1 MRKDFRAA
9 AAAIIGSVLLLAPG
23 AGAQAAEIKVL
34 AVGPLSGAF
43 KDLVPQFERAGG
55 HKVVVQYQATPN
67 LLKQI
72 EAGEAFDLAILVGSA
87 LNDPAMQAFF
97 VGPRTPVS
105 SVGLGVAVRA
115 GAPKPDLR
123 SAESFKQALLNA
135 KSVAIL
141 PEAVNGKHFLSVFER
156 LSIGNEMKAKIKP
169 QKAPDDVAQAVA
181 KGEAELALF
190 VSNLLVSV
198 PGVDFGGPV
207 PTEFQQILVFTAA
220 VSAKAKEPEAANALV
235 KHLTSP
241 VSAAAMKA
249 HGMDVPQP

>member
-1 MRKDFRAA
+1 
-9 AAAIIGSVLLLAPG
+9 
-23 AGAQAAEIKVL
+23 
-34 AVGPLSGAF
+34 
-43 KDLVPQFERAGG
+43 
-55 HKVVVQYQATPN
+55 
-67 LLKQI
+67 
-72 EAGEAFDLAILVGSA
+72 
-87 LNDPAMQAFF
+87 
-97 VGPRTPVS
+97 
-105 SVGLGVAVRA
+105 LGVAVRA

-156 LSIGNEMKAKIKP
+156 LGIGNEMKAKIKP